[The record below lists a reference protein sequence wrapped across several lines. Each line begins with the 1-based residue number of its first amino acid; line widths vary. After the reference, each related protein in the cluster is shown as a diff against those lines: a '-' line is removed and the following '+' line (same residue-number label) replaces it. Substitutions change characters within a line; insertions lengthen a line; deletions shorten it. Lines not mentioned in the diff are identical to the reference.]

1 MIVEAWWKPFFGSLW
16 LGPGGEKKNHV
27 DLDHP
32 ARNPIVVKLWWNAMI
47 HVFTLHP
54 LLSLDRCGLG
64 FGWKYNMI
72 VDLNHPTRNPIE
84 VKWWWNAI
92 YSFLFS
98 SPFSWDRIYGNVF
111 ITWIQIL
118 CWCSIYFGEPG
129 IVINSL
135 NSWTRGQVILLSS
148 APGTSSSA
156 RSHPY
161 DSAGSFGG
169 AGGWWTCQPK
179 VIANLNLASDDFF
192 IYVIYFVGFGLH
204 QSYGSG

>member
-1 MIVEAWWKPFFGSLW
+1 M
-16 LGPGGEKKNHV
+16 EKK
-27 DLDHP
+27 
-32 ARNPIVVKLWWNAMI
+32 
-47 HVFTLHP
+47 
-54 LLSLDRCGLG
+54 SCGLG
-64 FGWKYNMI
+64 SPSKKPNCGKVVVECNDMFFLPFTLYFCWIAVGWGLVENIMI

-98 SPFSWDRIYGNVF
+98 SPFSWDRIYGNVS

-118 CWCSIYFGEPG
+118 CWCSIYFGKPD

-161 DSAGSFGG
+161 DSAGCFGG

-179 VIANLNLASDDFF
+179 VTANLNLASDYFF
-192 IYVIYFVGFGLH
+192 IYVIYFVGLGLH
-204 QSYGSG
+204 QSYGSGEPICSFW